1 MKSARRRSREFAL
14 QALYQWQMAEPT
26 WNDLKKQYSVAD
38 SFDKADAELF
48 ESIVKGVIKHGEE
61 LGEQLGPH
69 LDRPWAE
76 VSPIERGILWIGA
89 FELDAMPETPYRVI
103 INESIE
109 LAKTFG
115 GTDGHKYVNG
125 VLDKFAAVRRADEL
139 QAPAPKAPARA
150 AKKAPT
156 VKVKAKRSTVK

>member
-1 MKSARRRSREFAL
+1 
-14 QALYQWQMAEPT
+14 MAEPT
-26 WNDLKKQYSVAD
+26 WSDLKKQFSLAD
-38 SFDKADAELF
+38 GFDKADAALF
-48 ESIVKGVIKHGEE
+48 ESIVKGVIKHGAE
-61 LGEQLGPH
+61 LGEQLTPH

-139 QAPAPKAPARA
+139 QAPAPPKPDKPTRA
-150 AKKAPT
+150 AKKVPT
-156 VKVKAKRSTVK
+156 VTVKAKRSTAK